1 MKNVSAFLKRHSALL
16 LLVLVLATVPAGI
29 AFGKYVKSLNV
40 TSGIS
45 VKVSVAAP
53 ASEYTIHKG
62 KLKDVLQDLDTPA
75 TALYF
80 VKGSE
85 VPKDAVQVVDKD
97 TTRAKDIRAD
107 SKSGSIYAYQE
118 GTDIYIAPADRV
130 DAPLHAPADS
140 SYFLSVNYNG
150 GYLSVKESKIR
161 LLTYIKC
168 DNLDTSGVTDMSHM
182 FCMVNDYGS
191 ETALATLD
199 VSKFN
204 TANVEDMSYMFCGC
218 SSLTSLDLNFNT
230 ANVTDM
236 SYMFQG
242 CSALTSLDLKNFNT
256 SKVTTMNSMFDECKS
271 LTSLNLSKL
280 NTGNVT
286 DMSCMFRGCS
296 ALPELDLSNFNTS
309 NVTTMS
315 FMFKGCTL
323 LPELDLSNFNTSNV
337 TTMESM
343 FYGCESLSSLDFS
356 KFDMFDTSN
365 VENMGSMFQKC
376 KGLTS
381 LDLSKF
387 DTKNVIYMSFMF
399 KNCTALPT
407 LDVRNF
413 DTSKATKM
421 QYMFAGCSSLTAL
434 DLSRFNTSEVNNMQ
448 GMFCD
453 CSNLATINASDEFKT
468 DKVTSF
474 MSSTDMFTNC
484 TNLKGGNGTTYNS
497 SKTDK
502 TYAWIDGKDTKH
514 GYFTGGAT
522 STLSVTGSINGS
534 GLDFGS

>member
-29 AFGKYVKSLNV
+29 AFGKYVKSVNV
-40 TSGIS
+40 TNEIS
-45 VKVSVAAP
+45 VTVSVATP

-62 KLKDVLQDLDTPA
+62 KLKDVLQELKTPA

-85 VPKDAVQVVDKD
+85 VPDDAVQLLDKD
-97 TTRAKDIRAD
+97 NRAKDIRVN
-107 SKSGSIYAYQE
+107 SKSGSIYAYQK
-118 GTDIYIAPADRV
+118 GTDIYIAPAGYV
-130 DAPLHAPADS
+130 DAPLHAPEDS

-150 GYLSVKESKIR
+150 GNISVKESKIR

-204 TANVEDMSYMFCGC
+204 TAKVTNMS
-218 SSLTSLDLNFNT
+218 N
-230 ANVTDM
+230 
-236 SYMFQG
+236 MFQG
-242 CSALTSLDLKNFNT
+242 CSGLTSLNVSSFVT

-271 LTSLNLSKL
+271 LTSLNLSKF
-280 NTGNVT
+280 NTANVT

-296 ALPELDLSNFNTS
+296 ALPELN
-309 NVTTMS
+309 
-315 FMFKGCTL
+315 
-323 LPELDLSNFNTSNV
+323 LSNFNTSNV

-356 KFDMFDTSN
+356 NFDMFDTSK
-365 VENMGSMFQKC
+365 VTNMGSMFQKC
-376 KGLTS
+376 SGLTS
-381 LDLSKF
+381 LNVSSF
-387 DTKNVIYMSFMF
+387 DTRNVIYMSLMF
-399 KNCTALPT
+399 RNCTALPT

-413 DTSKATKM
+413 DTSNATKM
-421 QYMFAGCSSLTAL
+421 ELMFAGCSSLTAL
-434 DLSRFNTSEVNNMQ
+434 DLSSFNTSKVDNMQ
-448 GMFCD
+448 YMFYNCI
-453 CSNLATINASDEFKT
+453 NLATINASDEFKT
-468 DKVTSF
+468 DKVTRF
-474 MSSTDMFTNC
+474 TDGTDMFTNC
-484 TNLKGGNGTTYNS
+484 TNLKGGNGTPYNS

-502 TYAWIDGKDTKH
+502 TYAWIDGKDNKP
-514 GYFTGGAT
+514 GYFTDKNAT
-522 STLSVTGSINGS
+522 STSSAYGSNATTGIIVS
-534 GLDFGS
+534 